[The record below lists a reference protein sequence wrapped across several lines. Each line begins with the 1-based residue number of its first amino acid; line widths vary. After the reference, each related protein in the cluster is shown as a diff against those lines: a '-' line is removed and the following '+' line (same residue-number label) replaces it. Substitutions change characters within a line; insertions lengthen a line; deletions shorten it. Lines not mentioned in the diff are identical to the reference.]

1 MHSTAGAEVEIGTE
15 EEVKVGAE
23 AEVGVG
29 AEVGTEE
36 EAEVE
41 PELEAEL
48 EAEAVVTLLLT
59 SLCPTVLLQ
68 SALSFRCIPLLL
80 ANQFP
85 IMPPVKHFTCFL
97 PLLPPPSPFS
107 PSLISSHFLAVARV
121 HLH

>member
-1 MHSTAGAEVEIGTE
+1 MHSTAGAELEVGTE
-15 EEVKVGAE
+15 GG

-29 AEVGTEE
+29 TEVGTEV

-41 PELEAEL
+41 PEIEAEL
-48 EAEAVVTLLLT
+48 EAKAVATLLFT

-80 ANQFP
+80 ANKFP
-85 IMPPVKHFTCFL
+85 IMPPVKHFTCLL
-97 PLLPPPSPFS
+97 PLLPPPSPFF
-107 PSLISSHFLAVARV
+107 PSLASSHFLAIARV